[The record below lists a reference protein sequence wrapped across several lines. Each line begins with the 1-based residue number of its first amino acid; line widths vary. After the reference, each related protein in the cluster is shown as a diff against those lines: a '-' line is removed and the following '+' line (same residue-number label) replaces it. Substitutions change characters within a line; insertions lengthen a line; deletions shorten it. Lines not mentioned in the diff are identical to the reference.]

1 MYLRLAEKEKKKRL
15 AMQLLSSTRTN
26 ELWVADENWPVNL
39 DPVGTFR
46 KRWRHNISFNPLEND
61 AKTLRVDTNFLKTG
75 KKVAFSNE
83 YGYVWAV
90 PHSE

>member
-1 MYLRLAEKEKKKRL
+1 MYLRLAEKEKKKT
-15 AMQLLSSTRTN
+15 LSYAATFVYTRRT
-26 ELWVADENWPVNL
+26 LGGRWNWQVNL